1 MDEIT
6 FLKIHNISPRIERG
20 GKKTTSC
27 EDYVLEKKLQRIIKS
42 KMNDNDVINDLIG
55 KRGFGKTKSMV
66 ISNIKNVINNKIHSL
81 NGKEIRY
88 YLKELQSIPISD
100 CIKQIRAKYS

>member
-6 FLKIHNISPRIERG
+6 FLRIHNISPRIERG

-42 KMNDNDVINDLIG
+42 KMNDSDVINDLIG
-55 KRGFGKTKSMV
+55 KRGFGRTKVMV
-66 ISNIKNVINNKIHSL
+66 INNIKNVVNNNVRGNL
-81 NGKEIRY
+81 
-88 YLKELQSIPISD
+88 
-100 CIKQIRAKYS
+100 